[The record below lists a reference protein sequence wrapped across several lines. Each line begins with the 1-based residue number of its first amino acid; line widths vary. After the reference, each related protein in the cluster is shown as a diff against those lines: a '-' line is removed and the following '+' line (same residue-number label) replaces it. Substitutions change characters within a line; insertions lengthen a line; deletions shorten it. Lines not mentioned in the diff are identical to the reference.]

1 MTTPGRLP
9 TPEEIRVLYQQGEE
23 AVVAAFEQGV
33 NPRVAGVESR
43 VAGIDPGITGQDSST
58 GRPTGQKQSQQQQT
72 SFERWPEEAE
82 DSLAALALRRLK
94 RVPLGADGMNFE
106 KR

>member
-33 NPRVAGVESR
+33 NPRVAGVE
-43 VAGIDPGITGQDSST
+43 
-58 GRPTGQKQSQQQQT
+58 
-72 SFERWPEEAE
+72 
-82 DSLAALALRRLK
+82 
-94 RVPLGADGMNFE
+94 
-106 KR
+106 